1 MSASRRN
8 KQIEVLHRAVTEP
21 VMDKLEIGTPGK
33 GGVITVHG
41 HFDNPEE
48 FQKLIDSAVML
59 RRYAVEQ
66 MRKEELS

>member
-8 KQIEVLHRAVTEP
+8 KQIEVLHKAISEP

-48 FQKLIDSAVML
+48 FQKLIDAAVML
-59 RRYAVEQ
+59 RKYAAEQ
-66 MRKEELS
+66 MKKEEL